1 MNSTRITL
9 MIAMMNYTGV
19 AVSLIMAALP
29 CTSAE
34 YFLNKG
40 DKVVMIGDSITEQ
53 HLYST
58 YVEAWALT
66 RFPPWDL
73 KFFNVGV
80 GGDNATWGSERFK
93 RDVVSCGATAMTVNF
108 GMNDCGGPGSNF
120 DEPQYSGLVKIR
132 EFTNSMQK
140 IADQAKTA
148 KIRVAWCTTTPA
160 EVMDEGPSVLPYIL
174 NLEKFSAAVKAIAAA
189 NGDALFIDQFHPF
202 VAAID
207 KARAV
212 NPKNRIGG
220 GDVVHPGPPGQT
232 LMAAEILKGMHF
244 PPLVAAV
251 ELNAASRTVVQNRN
265 CTIEGLKATADGG
278 LSFNQKDTA
287 LPFFPAGDA
296 KTILQWV
303 PILEQMNVYHLKVT
317 GLKTGRYE
325 LRLGGV
331 KIANHSAA
339 ELGAGVNLA
348 EAVLT
353 AGPIADQVKAVA
365 AAFSEKNNYF
375 HDKVFCEVLRG
386 GDVPAF
392 MEIPREQ
399 VEAKRM
405 AVFNERMKKMP
416 ALFEA
421 VRNTLVMQAHQVE
434 IVPVQGK

>member
-1 MNSTRITL
+1 MVNMTNSLQSTAA
-9 MIAMMNYTGV
+9 AM
-19 AVSLIMAALP
+19 SLLLAAMP
-29 CTSAE
+29 CTAIDF
-34 YFLNKG
+34 FLKNG
-40 DKVVMIGDSITEQ
+40 DKVVMMGDSITEQ
-53 HLYST
+53 HLYSS

-66 RFPPWDL
+66 RFPAWDL
-73 KFFNVGV
+73 QFFNVGI
-80 GGDNATWGSERFK
+80 GGDNATWGGERFK

-120 DEPQYSGLVKIR
+120 DEPRYK
-132 EFTNSMQK
+132 EFKNAMQK
-140 IADQAKTA
+140 IADQIKAA
-148 KIRVAWCTTTPA
+148 NIRVAWCTTTPA

-174 NLEKFSAAVKAIAAA
+174 NLEKYSAAVKEIAAA

-232 LMAAEILKGMHF
+232 LMAAEILKGMSF
-244 PPLVAAV
+244 PALVAAV
-251 ELNAASRTVVQNRN
+251 EINAATRKVVQNRN
-265 CTIEGLKATADGG
+265 CIIEGLKVAADGTIE
-278 LSFNQKDTA
+278 FKQKDDA
-287 LPFFPAGDA
+287 LPFFPEGDA
-296 KTILQWV
+296 KNILPWV
-303 PILEQMNVYHLKVT
+303 PILEQMNGYHLKVT

-325 LRLGGV
+325 VRLGGV
-331 KIANHSAA
+331 KVANYSAV

-348 EAVLT
+348 AAVLT

-365 AAFSEKNNYF
+365 AAISEKNNYF

-416 ALFEA
+416 ELFEA
-421 VRNTLVMQAHQVE
+421 IRNTLVMQAHQVE
-434 IVPVQGK
+434 IVPVQAK